1 MKRGIITVI
10 IIAAAGFGIWKIL
23 ENNKVKNA
31 AVTAEA
37 AKSNPYVAVRI
48 DTVRMEVMDMQYV
61 ANGTFLPK
69 QEVVVGAETAGRV
82 VRVNVQEGSFV
93 TAGQVLATVE
103 VDKLNVNVANAQA
116 NYDNAQQNLQRFES
130 AYSTGGVTLQQLD
143 QAKLQFETAK
153 NNLKSSKISASDATI
168 KTSVSGI
175 VNSRKIE
182 PGSYVTAGAA
192 AFDIVNVSTLKLRV
206 SVDEKNVVGLR
217 LGQSVQVTASVYPN
231 KSFTGKITF
240 IAPKA
245 DGSLNFPVEIEVPN
259 PSNELR
265 AGMYGTAIFGGN
277 AAAES
282 VLIVPRS
289 AFVGSVSDN
298 KIYVS
303 KNGKAVET
311 KVVSGRNFGN
321 NIEIISG
328 LSANDQVIV
337 SGQINL
343 LDQTAIE
350 VIK

>member
-10 IIAAAGFGIWKIL
+10 IIAAALGGIYFIL
-23 ENNKVKNA
+23 NKNKEKND
-31 AVTAEA
+31 AVTTEA
-37 AKSNPYVAVRI
+37 AKSNAYVAVRI
-48 DTVRMEVMDMQYV
+48 DTARMEVMNLEYV

-82 VRVNVQEGSFV
+82 VRVNVEEGAYV

-130 AYSTGGVTLQQLD
+130 AYKTGGVTLQQLD

-168 KTSVSGI
+168 KTAVSGI

-182 PGSYVTAGAA
+182 PGTYVNAGTA
-192 AFDIVNVSTLKLRV
+192 AFDIVNVSSLKLRV

-217 LGQSVQVTASVYPN
+217 VGQAVKVTASVYPN
-231 KSFTGKITF
+231 KEFTGKISF

-265 AGMYGTAIFGGN
+265 AGMYGTATFGAN
-277 AAAES
+277 AAATS
-282 VLIVPRS
+282 VLIIPRT

-298 KIYVS
+298 KIFVV
-303 KNGKAVET
+303 KNGKAIET
-311 KVVSGRNFGN
+311 TVVSGRNFGN

-328 LSANDQVIV
+328 VNANDQVIV

>member
-10 IIAAAGFGIWKIL
+10 IIAAALGGIYFILNKNKI
-23 ENNKVKNA
+23 NNE

-37 AKSNPYVAVRI
+37 AKSNAFVAVRI
-48 DTVRMEVMDMQYV
+48 DTARMELMDLEYV

-69 QEVVVGAETAGRV
+69 QEVIVGAEVAGRV
-82 VRVNVQEGSFV
+82 VRVLVEEGSYV
-93 TAGQVLATVE
+93 KAGQILATVE
-103 VDKLNVNVANAQA
+103 VNKLNVNIANAQA
-116 NYDNAQQNLQRFES
+116 SYDNAQQDLQRFES
-130 AYSTGGVTLQQLD
+130 AYKTGGVTLQQLD
-143 QAKLQFETAK
+143 QAKLQFERAK
-153 NNLKSSKISASDATI
+153 NDLKSTKITAGDATI

-182 PGSYVTAGAA
+182 PGSYVNVGTA
-192 AFDIVNVSTLKLRV
+192 AFDIVNVSSLKLRV

-217 LGQSVQVTASVYPN
+217 VGQSVQVSASVYPN
-231 KSFTGKITF
+231 KTFTGKITF

-259 PSNELR
+259 GNNELR
-265 AGMYGTAIFGGN
+265 AGMYGTAIFGED
-277 AAAES
+277 AAATNI
-282 VLIVPRS
+282 LIVPRT
-289 AFVGSVSDN
+289 AFVGSVADN
-298 KIYVS
+298 KIFVVN
-303 KNGKAVET
+303 NGKAIET

-328 LSANDQVIV
+328 VNANDQVII

>member
-10 IIAAAGFGIWKIL
+10 IIAAALGGIYFIL
-23 ENNKVKNA
+23 NKNKTNNE

-37 AKSNPYVAVRI
+37 AKSNAFVAVRI
-48 DTVRMEVMDMQYV
+48 DTAKMQAMNLEYV

-69 QEVVVGAETAGRV
+69 QEVIVGAEVAGRV
-82 VRVNVQEGSFV
+82 VRVFVEEGSQV
-93 TAGQVLATVE
+93 SAGQVLATVQ
-103 VDKLNVNVANAQA
+103 VDKLNVNIANAQA
-116 NYDNAQQNLQRFES
+116 SYDNAQQNLQRFES
-130 AYSTGGVTLQQLD
+130 AYKTGGVTLQQLD
-143 QAKLQFETAK
+143 QAKLQFETSK
-153 NNLKSSKISASDATI
+153 NNLTTSKITASDATI

-182 PGSYVTAGAA
+182 PGSYVNVGTA
-192 AFDIVNVSTLKLRV
+192 AFDIVNVSSLKLRV
-206 SVDEKNVVGLR
+206 NVDEKNVVDLR
-217 LGQSVQVTASVYPN
+217 VGQSVTVTASVYPN
-231 KSFTGKITF
+231 QTFTGKITF

-259 PSNELR
+259 GNNTLR
-265 AGMYGTAIFGGN
+265 AGMYGTAIFGSKN
-277 AAAES
+277 ASTEI
-282 VLIVPRS
+282 LIIPRT
-289 AFVGSVSDN
+289 AFVGSVADN
-298 KIYVS
+298 KVFVV
-303 KNGKAVET
+303 KNGKSVET

-328 LSANDQVIV
+328 INPNDQVII

>member
-10 IIAAAGFGIWKIL
+10 IIAAALGGIYFIL
-23 ENNKVKNA
+23 NKNKTNNEA
-31 AVTAEA
+31 ITAEA
-37 AKSNPYVAVRI
+37 AKQNAFVAVRI
-48 DTVRMEVMDMQYV
+48 DTARLELMNLEYV

-82 VRVNVQEGSFV
+82 VRVLVEEGAYV
-93 TAGQVLATVE
+93 NAGQVLAVVE
-103 VDKLNVNVANAQA
+103 GDKLNVNVANAQA

-130 AYSTGGVTLQQLD
+130 AYTTGGVTLQQLD

-153 NNLKSSKISASDATI
+153 NNLKSSKITASDVTI

-182 PGSYVTAGAA
+182 PGTYVSAGTP
-192 AFDIVNVSTLKLRV
+192 AFDIVNVSSLKLRV
-206 SVDEKNVVGLR
+206 NVDEKNVVGLR
-217 LGQSVQVTASVYPN
+217 IGQSVNVSASVYPN
-231 KSFTGKITF
+231 KTFVGKITF

-259 PSNELR
+259 PNNELR
-265 AGMYGTAIFGGN
+265 AGMYGTATFGAN
-277 AAAES
+277 AAGTN
-282 VLIVPRS
+282 VLIVPRT

-298 KIYVS
+298 KIFVS
-303 KNGKAVET
+303 KNGKAIET
-311 KVVSGRNFGN
+311 KVVSGRNFGD

-328 LSANDQVIV
+328 LNANDQVII

-343 LDQTAIE
+343 LNNTAIE